1 MKKSN
6 PHLRYS
12 EEFKRTVVEEIE
24 TGIMSV
30 SEARRYY
37 GIEGTMTVYRWIAT
51 YGMNDIKGRKVIVMS
66 KKEETELITLR
77 RQLAEASKA
86 LEDAECRAIAWE
98 SMVEAIEKDLGMPVK
113 KKPWNLVLQEAKRKL
128 NKSKYSSRSKNTVEY
143 MGSANKDSIS
153 VARPIRR
160 K

>member
-1 MKKSN
+1 MKKSH

-98 SMVEAIEKDLGMPVK
+98 SMVEAIEKDLGIPVK
-113 KKPWNLVLQEAKRKL
+113 KSLRA
-128 NKSKYSSRSKNTVEY
+128 
-143 MGSANKDSIS
+143 
-153 VARPIRR
+153 
-160 K
+160 